1 MPFVRFARDRR
12 GYEHVY
18 LIDTSRDRGRS
29 RVLYWFRTP
38 PGVKVGRNPFDPDTQ
53 RSLERQNPDVQFDWA
68 QIVAARMPPPA
79 PVENWREKRRA
90 ERAFK
95 KARATE
101 VAETG
106 EPDRNAPVDE
116 DALAAADEL
125 EDAGQEPA
133 IIDATDVESDEVL
146 DEGDEGEQPSGES
159 PIGEENAPTPVAGQ
173 PAVGAVSGIRRSRRR
188 RRRKGRRPGGPQ
200 GNATPPAAP
209 NGGLD
214 PPDPPKEPSNE
225 G

>member
-38 PGVKVGRNPFDPDTQ
+38 PGVKVGRNPFDPETQ
-53 RSLERQNPDVQFDWA
+53 RSIERQNPDVQFDWA
-68 QIVAARMPPPA
+68 QIEAARMPPPA

-95 KARATE
+95 KARAAE
-101 VAETG
+101 VAETH

-116 DALAAADEL
+116 DALAADDEL
-125 EDAGQEPA
+125 EGAGPEPST
-133 IIDATDVESDEVL
+133 IDVDEVL
-146 DEGDEGEQPSGES
+146 DVGDEGEQPSGE
-159 PIGEENAPTPVAGQ
+159 PAIGEENAPTPVVGQ
-173 PAVGAVSGIRRSRRR
+173 PAVAPVSGIRRSRRR
-188 RRRKGRRPGGPQ
+188 RRRKGRRPGEPQ
-200 GNATPPAAP
+200 GNATPMAAP

-214 PPDPPKEPSNE
+214 PPAPPKEPSNE

>member
-1 MPFVRFARDRR
+1 VPFVRFARDRR

-38 PGVKVGRNPFDPDTQ
+38 PGVKVGRNPFDPETQ
-53 RSLERQNPDVQFDWA
+53 RSIERQNPDVQFDWA

-95 KARATE
+95 KARAAE
-101 VAETG
+101 VAESP
-106 EPDRNAPVDE
+106 EPDGNGPVDE
-116 DALAAADEL
+116 DALAAADEF
-125 EDAGQEPA
+125 EGAGQEPP
-133 IIDATDVESDEVL
+133 ATDVDSDEL
-146 DEGDEGEQPSGES
+146 PDEGAEDDEGTQPSGES
-159 PIGEENAPTPVAGQ
+159 PIGRESAPANVTSQSAVA
-173 PAVGAVSGIRRSRRR
+173 AVSGTRRSRRR
-188 RRRKGRRPGGPQ
+188 RRRKGQRPGEPQ
-200 GNATPPAAP
+200 GSATLPAAP